1 MSDLAHSVRQKG
13 IIPTQT
19 ISMTLYAYL
28 RSLAS
33 RDLIDGA
40 FRVVMVEGT
49 PVLQLRWQGD
59 AGEPTTYWSVAGD
72 TVTSTTEPTEGVW
85 SAPFNAP
92 DA

>member
-1 MSDLAHSVRQKG
+1 
-13 IIPTQT
+13 
-19 ISMTLYAYL
+19 MTFYAYL

-72 TVTSTTEPTEGVW
+72 VVTQTTQPADPPNGVW
-85 SAPFNAP
+85 AAPFNAP
-92 DA
+92 TV

>member
-1 MSDLAHSVRQKG
+1 
-13 IIPTQT
+13 
-19 ISMTLYAYL
+19 MTFYAYL
-28 RSLAS
+28 RSLAA

-59 AGEPTTYWSVAGD
+59 AGEPTTYWSVDGD
-72 TVTSTTEPTEGVW
+72 VVTSTTQPADPPNGVW

-92 DA
+92 TV